1 VPAPTAAAEA
11 LAAEVE
17 RKLVLPKADEMPP
30 SSSATALVEEQRT
43 GRESQAALAA
53 PGSLP
58 PVSSKAEKFPAR
70 PGFGTVGKRCRVRAN
85 HFLVQVADQDIHH
98 YDVRVFDYSVCMFFF
113 YAVFCMVDPVHLV
126 GFFILVYH
134 SFDVGPVTRKCKFLL
149 ELI

>member
-30 SSSATALVEEQRT
+30 SSTATALVEEQRT
-43 GRESQAALAA
+43 GRESQAS

-98 YDVRVFDYSVCMFFF
+98 YDVRST
-113 YAVFCMVDPVHLV
+113 A
-126 GFFILVYH
+126 
-134 SFDVGPVTRKCKFLL
+134 LL
-149 ELI
+149 HVLLPCCLLHG